1 MAAGQ
6 ISNYAKKPRYVTCGA
21 CRWFQRDTQGRNFNV
36 ETGEYYMGVCAKG
49 LKPDTEIKQFA
60 NKPRECESYGE
71 VVL

>member
-6 ISNYAKKPRYVTCGA
+6 ISNYAKEPRYVTCGA
-21 CRWFQRDTQGRNFNV
+21 CRWFQRDTQGRSFSL
-36 ETGEYYMGVCAKG
+36 ETGEYFMGVCAKG

-60 NKPRECESYGE
+60 NKPRECKSYGE

>member
-6 ISNYAKKPRYVTCGA
+6 ISNYTTEPRRVTCGA
-21 CRWFQRDTQGRNFNV
+21 CRWFQRDTQGRSFNI
-36 ETGEYYMGVCAKG
+36 ETGEFYMGLCAKG

>member
-6 ISNYAKKPRYVTCGA
+6 ISNYAKEPRYVTCGA
-21 CRWFQRDTQGRNFNV
+21 CRWFQRDTQGRSFNI

-49 LKPDTEIKQFA
+49 LRPDTEIKQFA
-60 NKPRECESYGE
+60 NKPRECKSYGE